1 MLKALALQVT
11 LVLVAA
17 AATWLWL
24 GASGA
29 LSVVLGGSA
38 YLVPNAVFVIRL
50 RLSTASGQASA
61 VTFFVGEL
69 LKVLATVTLLAVA
82 QSWFDVNWLA
92 MLLGLFVALK
102 ANLFAFLL
110 KT

>member
-1 MLKALALQVT
+1 MLKALLLQVA

-17 AATWLWL
+17 AAIWPWM
-24 GASGA
+24 GDVGSI
-29 LSVVLGGSA
+29 SVMLGGGA
-38 YLVPNAVFVIRL
+38 YLLPNAIFVIRL
-50 RLSTASGQASA
+50 RVSAASGQANA
-61 VTFFVGEL
+61 MTFFVGEL
-69 LKVLATVTLLAVA
+69 LKVLATILLLALA
-82 QSWFDVNWLA
+82 QRWFEIHWLA